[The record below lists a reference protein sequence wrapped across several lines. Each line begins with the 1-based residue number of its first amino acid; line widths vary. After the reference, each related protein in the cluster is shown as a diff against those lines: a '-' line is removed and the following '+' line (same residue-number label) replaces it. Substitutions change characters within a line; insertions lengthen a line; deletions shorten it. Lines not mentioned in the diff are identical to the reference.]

1 MRTIRHHLTSAA
13 VLFISLLSSQAMGQ
27 SGTALDAGAGAAY
40 GVVGTALSRA
50 EEAASRSLVNYSHVR
65 GAFGEAV
72 MERVALGSRRA
83 GGWQVVSVS
92 PKPQGL
98 DGIYLRRDISGRPMS
113 LLVGEAKFGSARL
126 GMTRDGRQ
134 LSSTWTPP
142 RLAYEAS
149 RYINAGSA
157 LSTRAA
163 PRPRGLTEN
172 PDIVRV
178 RLPDGRESIFWRS
191 TRATPW
197 FYDGPEGTVVAAQN
211 AALRDGRYLQG
222 AAEGRIAY
230 RQRVFAVDVSRD
242 SISVKLKDPIASQ
255 SGRVSLREIAR
266 VKIDAGS
273 RLNYMAVAKEEIAR
287 QVLAKKPYLS
297 QEDAKMIASS
307 ATRRMR
313 HLEAV
318 VRQQNRPY
326 YVSALSDIGRASL
339 AGGVFAGLLDA
350 GIQVYAKGDVDLYE
364 VGQFSLLGSGAAGVG
379 SVAHHLVIAAAINNA
394 AVNQFFSTTANALG
408 LPTGMAAANVVGQAV
423 GCVAGSAAYTLG
435 MWLTGNMSDGDA
447 ARCFAAGTAG
457 SVAGAAAGAGVVA
470 LATAYG
476 TAGTGV
482 AISSLS
488 GAAANSAALAWLGG
502 GTAAAGGGGTAVGA
516 AVIGGVVVI
525 AAVVVGGAIYWG
537 YAEYDDAETNRRH
550 MLTSGSLLSAD
561 TQLREQCRRRW
572 LPQLEIL
579 Q

>member
-1 MRTIRHHLTSAA
+1 
-13 VLFISLLSSQAMGQ
+13 
-27 SGTALDAGAGAAY
+27 
-40 GVVGTALSRA
+40 
-50 EEAASRSLVNYSHVR
+50 
-65 GAFGEAV
+65 
-72 MERVALGSRRA
+72 
-83 GGWQVVSVS
+83 
-92 PKPQGL
+92 
-98 DGIYLRRDISGRPMS
+98 
-113 LLVGEAKFGSARL
+113 
-126 GMTRDGRQ
+126 
-134 LSSTWTPP
+134 
-142 RLAYEAS
+142 
-149 RYINAGSA
+149 
-157 LSTRAA
+157 
-163 PRPRGLTEN
+163 
-172 PDIVRV
+172 
-178 RLPDGRESIFWRS
+178 
-191 TRATPW
+191 
-197 FYDGPEGTVVAAQN
+197 
-211 AALRDGRYLQG
+211 
-222 AAEGRIAY
+222 
-230 RQRVFAVDVSRD
+230 VFAVDVSRD

-423 GCVAGSAAYTLG
+423 GGVAGSAAYTLG